1 MSEQYRQYLNQLHGF
16 EFTVTT
22 DPNDV
27 NVIRYFNEPNHIVV
41 TARADEIAP
50 GVVVPTPHPVNH
62 NQKDIKTMLSV
73 GFGIGF
79 AVGMF
84 VATASIY
91 LFGR

>member
-62 NQKDIKTMLSV
+62 ILNHIKTMLGV